1 MSAIWVD
8 TRWEGLH
15 GIGRYAREVCT
26 RLTVPWRSLGLD
38 GAPASPAGALAHV
51 PPGLVYS
58 PGYNGFRRA
67 ERQVLTLHDLIHLET
82 SWPGRMKYLAYYN
95 AVVKPVVQLLSLPL
109 TILTLGLF
117 LLVINALM
125 LMLTSWIT
133 SAVHLFGA
141 EYVVSG
147 FWAAFFGAIV
157 IGLVNWVVGMVLPT
171 GSRRD

>member
-1 MSAIWVD
+1 MALVLRLIVNTLALWVA
-8 TRWEGLH
+8 TLIVP
-15 GIGRYAREVCT
+15 GISLRESVDIYA
-26 RLTVPWRSLGLD
+26 PG
-38 GAPASPAGALAHV
+38 AGAIEEQISV
-51 PPGLVYS
+51 PTLTALLIVAVVFTLV
-58 PGYNGFRRA
+58 
-67 ERQVLTLHDLIHLET
+67 
-82 SWPGRMKYLAYYN
+82 N